1 MKKLLHASL
10 LIAGTSIGAGLLA
23 LPMTSVNIG
32 IGLLTVMILL
42 MLFVGYHT
50 SMMVIRLNELYR
62 TPASVVDIARKH
74 GDKVTFTMLSA
85 SFYGLSFA
93 VLTAYFSGLADT
105 VSKNWSLNYNAV
117 VIACGCG
124 LLLCLCLKETI
135 FAGLN
140 SVFVLLLVGI
150 IVTAVLTVGFSNVP
164 SELIVHPQWREV
176 PTFLPV
182 IFCSFVMQMVCPHV
196 YAYLEQDVRKVRW
209 AILIGL
215 LLIVGVYLS
224 WTVCVLTKIFE
235 TDAEFFRQMQ
245 AHQISVGELTK
256 FLCKASGSDVIET
269 LLKFLTV
276 FGITTSAIGVA
287 VGMMHA
293 LGTHMSKTAARIV
306 ICLIPTVINFLCPNA
321 FVAIFAIVGV
331 ICTVFA
337 VFGPYRLLKTSR
349 ECISVSY
356 RICWWVGAAVVICEC
371 CHIFA

>member
-74 GDKVTFTMLSA
+74 GDKITFTMLSA

-196 YAYLEQDVRKVRW
+196 
-209 AILIGL
+209 
-215 LLIVGVYLS
+215 
-224 WTVCVLTKIFE
+224 
-235 TDAEFFRQMQ
+235 
-245 AHQISVGELTK
+245 
-256 FLCKASGSDVIET
+256 
-269 LLKFLTV
+269 
-276 FGITTSAIGVA
+276 
-287 VGMMHA
+287 
-293 LGTHMSKTAARIV
+293 
-306 ICLIPTVINFLCPNA
+306 
-321 FVAIFAIVGV
+321 
-331 ICTVFA
+331 
-337 VFGPYRLLKTSR
+337 
-349 ECISVSY
+349 
-356 RICWWVGAAVVICEC
+356 
-371 CHIFA
+371 